1 MRSRRSLE
9 VMEMTESICITVR
22 AEHSYE
28 VHIGAG
34 CINLLP
40 TMLTGA
46 GRLAVIYQRP
56 VLRWVE
62 LIRAQFVDQG
72 ELVVLIEVPEG
83 EAAKSAAVLE
93 ECWQKLGDSGFTRN
107 DAVIAVGGGAVT
119 DLAGFVA
126 ATWLR
131 GIRNV
136 NVPTTL
142 LGMVDAAVGG
152 KTGINSAAGKNLVG
166 AFHSPVGVICDLDT
180 LTTLPRP
187 DLVAGMAEVAK
198 IGLTSDP
205 TILADIRRDVTTC
218 CDPRSSLMADL
229 IRRAVQVKADVVGG
243 DFKELSSSSSQPAL
257 GREVLNYGHTFGHA
271 IERVE
276 DYRWRHGEAISV
288 GMIYVAELARL
299 GGRLGDAEVATHREI
314 LGLLGLPTSYVS
326 GRWEQLLAAMQ
337 VDKKARGAMLRFVIL
352 TGIGH
357 PVEWASPD
365 PELLLA
371 AYEAVTA

>member
-1 MRSRRSLE
+1 MRLRRSLE
-9 VMEMTESICITVR
+9 AMKVTDSICITVR

-28 VHIGAG
+28 VHIGSG
-34 CINLLP
+34 CIAMLP
-40 TMLTGA
+40 SMLTGA
-46 GRLAVIYQRP
+46 GRLAIIYQRP
-56 VLRWVE
+56 VLEWVE
-62 LIRAQFVDQG
+62 LIRAQFVYQG
-72 ELVVLIEVPEG
+72 ALVVLIEVPEG

-93 ECWQKLGDSGFTRN
+93 ECWQKLGELGFTRN

-180 LTTLPRP
+180 LITLPRP

-205 TILADIRRDVTTC
+205 TILADLRRDVTTC
-218 CDPRSSLMADL
+218 CDPSSSLMADL

-243 DFKELSSSSSQPAL
+243 DFKELSSSASKPAL

-288 GMIYVAELARL
+288 GMIFVAELARL
-299 GGRLGDAEVATHREI
+299 GGRLGESEVATHREI
-314 LGLLGLPTSYVS
+314 LGSLGLPTSYAP

-337 VDKKARGAMLRFVIL
+337 VDKKARGNTLRFVIL

-357 PVEWASPD
+357 PVEWSGPD
-365 PELLLA
+365 PDLLLA
-371 AYEAVTA
+371 AYESLTA

>member
-1 MRSRRSLE
+1 MK
-9 VMEMTESICITVR
+9 VTDSICITVR

-28 VHIGAG
+28 VHIGSG
-34 CINLLP
+34 CIAMLP
-40 TMLTGA
+40 SMLTGA
-46 GRLAVIYQRP
+46 GRLAIIYQRP
-56 VLRWVE
+56 VLEWVE
-62 LIRAQFVDQG
+62 LIRAQFVYQG
-72 ELVVLIEVPEG
+72 ALVVLIEVPEG

-93 ECWQKLGDSGFTRN
+93 ECWQKLGELGFTRN

-180 LTTLPRP
+180 LITLPRP

-205 TILADIRRDVTTC
+205 TILADLRRDVTTC
-218 CDPRSSLMADL
+218 CDPSSSLMADL

-243 DFKELSSSSSQPAL
+243 DFKELSSSASQPAL

-288 GMIYVAELARL
+288 GMIFVAELARL
-299 GGRLGDAEVATHREI
+299 GGRLGESEVATHREI
-314 LGLLGLPTSYVS
+314 LGSLGLPTSYAP

-337 VDKKARGAMLRFVIL
+337 VDKKARGNTLRFVIL

-357 PVEWASPD
+357 PVEWSGPD
-365 PELLLA
+365 PDLLLA
-371 AYEAVTA
+371 AYESLTA